1 MKGPWPTIIFLWLI
15 GVLAA
20 AQLAKFSTIAPL
32 LRDRF
37 DLSLPAIGLLISL
50 LEVGGGL
57 LGFVAGLALGWIN
70 YRRSLLTGVAILATT
85 SLLEALAPNSTML
98 FGARAVEGIGYLLVV
113 IAAPTAIAAI
123 ADDRNRAR
131 ALALWSSFVPV
142 GIAVGSGVTSVGVAT
157 LGDRG
162 IMVLWAGL
170 LAVTIIPILH
180 LHLRADDS
188 GRRRIVL
195 PAPAAWVSTFA
206 FGIYTLFLCALT
218 MLLPT
223 FLMAERAAALNEA
236 GLVASIASLSAL
248 PASGLAI
255 LLIRRGRLSTGR
267 LLMIAVPSLVGTA
280 VLVPLAL
287 GRSNDLTMTSIL
299 IVGAVLLSGLVSP
312 LMFARLPI
320 LAGAE
325 SPHDPRIA
333 SANGLL
339 TQFGAGGALIG
350 PPLGGLIADGW
361 GWTVLGVVIAG
372 LALLMLAGVALSEWA
387 AAQFRMVR
395 RSGS

>member
-1 MKGPWPTIIFLWLI
+1 MQGRWPTIIFLWLV

-20 AQLAKFSTIAPL
+20 AQLAKFSTVAPL
-32 LRDRF
+32 LQDRF
-37 DLSLPAIGLLISL
+37 NLSLPATGLLISL

-57 LGFVAGLALGWIN
+57 LGFVAGLALGWISC
-70 YRRSLLTGVAILATT
+70 RRSLLAGVTILAAA
-85 SLLEALAPNSTML
+85 SLLEALAPTRTML
-98 FGARAVEGIGYLLVV
+98 FGARAVEGIGYLLTV
-113 IAAPTAIAAI
+113 IAAPTTIAAI
-123 ADDRNRAR
+123 ASDRDRAR

-142 GIAVGSGVTSVGVAT
+142 GIAVGSGVTSLAVAP
-157 LGDRG
+157 LGAQG
-162 IMVLWAGL
+162 IIVLWAGL
-170 LAVTIIPILH
+170 LAMTILPILR
-180 LHLRADDS
+180 LDLSTDDNS
-188 GRRRIVL
+188 RRRIVL
-195 PAPAAWVSTFA
+195 PAPAAWLSTFA

-223 FLMAERAAALNEA
+223 FLIAERAAALDEV
-236 GLVASIASLSAL
+236 GLVASLASLSAL

-267 LLMIAVPSLVGTA
+267 LLMIATPSLMGTA
-280 VLVPLAL
+280 LLVPLAL
-287 GRSNDLTMTSIL
+287 NRSSDLPTTSVL

-312 LMFARLPI
+312 LMFARLPV

-350 PPLGGLIADGW
+350 PPLGGLIADEW
-361 GWTVLGVVIAG
+361 GWTALGGMIAG
-372 LALLMLAGVALSEWA
+372 LALLMLTGVALSEWI
-387 AAQFRMVR
+387 AAQSRPAAV
-395 RSGS
+395 

>member
-1 MKGPWPTIIFLWLI
+1 M
-15 GVLAA
+15 
-20 AQLAKFSTIAPL
+20 
-32 LRDRF
+32 
-37 DLSLPAIGLLISL
+37 SLPATGLLISL

-57 LGFVAGLALGWIN
+57 FGFVAGLALGWIN
-70 YRRSLLTGVAILATT
+70 CRRSLLAGAAILAAS
-85 SLLEALAPNSTML
+85 SLSEALASDPTIL

-142 GIAVGSGVTSVGVAT
+142 GIAVGSGVTSMGVAP
-157 LGDRG
+157 LGAQG
-162 IMVLWAGL
+162 LIVLWAVL
-170 LAVTIIPILH
+170 LAAAILPILR
-180 LHLRADDS
+180 LHLPANDS
-188 GRRRIVL
+188 VRHRIVL
-195 PAPAAWVSTFA
+195 PAPAAWMSTFA
-206 FGIYTLFLCALT
+206 FGVYTLFLCALT

-223 FLMAERAAALNEA
+223 FLIEERAAAMDEA
-236 GLVASIASLSAL
+236 GLVTSIASLSAL

-255 LLIRRGRLSTGR
+255 LLIRRGRLLARR
-267 LLMIAVPSLVGTA
+267 LLMIAMPSLVGTA
-280 VLVPLAL
+280 LLVPLAL
-287 GRSNDLTMTSIL
+287 NHTDDLSTTGIL
-299 IVGAVLLSGLVSP
+299 IVSAVLLSGLVSP

-350 PPLGGLIADGW
+350 PPLGGLIADRW
-361 GWTVLGVVIAG
+361 GWTALGAVIAG
-372 LALLMLAGVALSEWA
+372 LALFMLAGIALSEWIA
-387 AAQFRMVR
+387 ARSRIVR
-395 RSGS
+395 QPGS

>member
-1 MKGPWPTIIFLWLI
+1 MQKHWPTIIFLWLI

-37 DLSLPAIGLLISL
+37 DLSLPEAGLLISL

-57 LGFVAGLALGWIN
+57 FGFVAGMALSWIN
-70 YRRSLLTGVAILATT
+70 YRRSLLAGVAILAAT
-85 SLLEALAPNSTML
+85 SLLEASVASSAML
-98 FGARAVEGIGYLLVV
+98 FAARAVEGIGYLLVV

-142 GIAVGSGVTSVGVAT
+142 GIAVGSGVTSLGVAS
-157 LGDRG
+157 LGAHG
-162 IMVLWAGL
+162 IMVLRAAV
-170 LAVTIIPILH
+170 LAVTIVPL
-180 LHLRADDS
+180 LRLRLRTGDTDS
-188 GRRRIVL
+188 RRIVL

-206 FGIYTLFLCALT
+206 FGVYTLFLCALT

-223 FLMAERAAALNEA
+223 FLMVERAAALNEA
-236 GLVASIASLSAL
+236 GLVASVASLSAL

-255 LLIRRGRLSTGR
+255 LLIRRGQLSTGR
-267 LLMIAVPSLVGTA
+267 LLMIAIPALVGTA
-280 VLVPLAL
+280 LLVPLAL
-287 GRSNDLTMTSIL
+287 GRSSDLATTSTL
-299 IVGAVLLSGLVSP
+299 VVGAVLLSGLVSP

-325 SPHDPRIA
+325 SSHDPRIA
-333 SANGLL
+333 TANGLL

-350 PPLGGLIADGW
+350 PPLGGLVADGW
-361 GWTVLGVVIAG
+361 GWTALGAVIAG
-372 LALLMLAGVALSEWA
+372 LALLMLAGVALSEWITA
-387 AAQFRMVR
+387 
-395 RSGS
+395 RSSPVGA

>member
-1 MKGPWPTIIFLWLI
+1 MQGRWPTIIFLWLV

-32 LRDRF
+32 LQDRF
-37 DLSLPAIGLLISL
+37 DLSLPATGLLISL

-57 LGFVAGLALGWIN
+57 LGFVAGLALGWISC
-70 YRRSLLTGVAILATT
+70 RRSLLTGVTILAAA
-85 SLLEALAPNSTML
+85 SLLEALAPTRTML
-98 FGARAVEGIGYLLVV
+98 FGARAVEGIGYLLTV
-113 IAAPTAIAAI
+113 IAAPTTIAAI
-123 ADDRNRAR
+123 ASDRDRAR

-142 GIAVGSGVTSVGVAT
+142 GIAVGSGVTSLAVAP
-157 LGDRG
+157 LGAQG
-162 IMVLWAGL
+162 IIVLWAGL
-170 LAVTIIPILH
+170 LAMTILPILR
-180 LHLRADDS
+180 LDLSTDDNS
-188 GRRRIVL
+188 RRRIVL
-195 PAPAAWVSTFA
+195 PAPAAWLSTFA

-223 FLMAERAAALNEA
+223 FLIAERAAALDEA
-236 GLVASIASLSAL
+236 GLVASLASLSAL

-267 LLMIAVPSLVGTA
+267 LLMIATPSLVGTA
-280 VLVPLAL
+280 LLVPLAL
-287 GRSNDLTMTSIL
+287 NRSGDLPTTSVL

-350 PPLGGLIADGW
+350 PPLGGLIADEW
-361 GWTVLGVVIAG
+361 GWTALGGMIAG
-372 LALLMLAGVALSEWA
+372 LALLMLTGVALSEWI
-387 AAQFRMVR
+387 AAQSRPAGV
-395 RSGS
+395 